1 MVSLGASVLTAAGA
15 RTPLPHDV
23 RPIWIWLMILLA
35 VLGALV
41 GHWITGH
48 WRGLLINDRN
58 RISLS
63 QLQMVSWTIIVLAAF
78 GASVMANLAA
88 GADDPGAAVPEDLW
102 ILMGI
107 STTSLVGTPLV
118 SSRKKSKTPT
128 DEEAAIAM
136 NTLADQGRNARAL
149 STSGQLIGNRTMGEA
164 RWSDLFEAEEVSR
177 AGRVD
182 LSKVQMFYFTL
193 ILLATYAALVASAL
207 KSASVIETLPAIPE
221 SMVALLGIS
230 HAGYLTAKVLP
241 EPE

>member
-1 MVSLGASVLTAAGA
+1 MVGVAVPRQPPAASRWHAAGVALIIAAMVFLGASVLTSPGT
-15 RTPLPHDV
+15 RTQLPQDV
-23 RPIWIWLMILLA
+23 RPLWIWLT
-35 VLGALV
+35 VL
-41 GHWITGH
+41 
-48 WRGLLINDRN
+48 
-58 RISLS
+58 
-63 QLQMVSWTIIVLAAF
+63 
-78 GASVMANLAA
+78 LAA
-88 GADDPGAAVPEDLW
+88 GADDPGVVVPEDLW

-136 NTLADQGRNARAL
+136 NTLADQGRDARAL

-164 RWSDLFEAEEVSR
+164 RWSDLFEAEV
-177 AGRVD
+177 
-182 LSKVQMFYFTL
+182 
-193 ILLATYAALVASAL
+193 LATYAALVASAL
-207 KSASVIETLPAIPE
+207 KSASVIEKLPVIPE